1 MHSNKIKFRIII
13 FLISSHIH
21 LHGINSSLIHLS
33 SHPSIYSPAYPF
45 HIHKFVS
52 CGLSF
57 SGNAQS
63 CFFFSLFIHVL
74 SIHLLSIFVL
84 EDVLLQLL
92 ISQSANAI
100 ALLLVWRSCRNLHAI
115 MILLKIH
122 LHSLI
127 HLKVDN

>member
-1 MHSNKIKFRIII
+1 MELTHHSSTYLPI
-13 FLISSHIH
+13 
-21 LHGINSSLIHLS
+21 
-33 SHPSIYSPAYPF
+33 HPSTHLPIHSISISLF
-45 HIHKFVS
+45 HAVCLLVEMPNHV
-52 CGLSF
+52 
-57 SGNAQS
+57 
-63 CFFFSLFIHVL
+63 FFSLFIHVL

-122 LHSLI
+122 PHSLI